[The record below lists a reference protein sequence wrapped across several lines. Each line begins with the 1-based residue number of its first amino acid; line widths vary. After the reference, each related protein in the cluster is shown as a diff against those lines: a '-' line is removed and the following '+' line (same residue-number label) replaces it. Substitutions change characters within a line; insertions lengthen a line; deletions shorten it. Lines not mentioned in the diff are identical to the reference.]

1 MTTKK
6 AKNNPLSEEELRK
19 KGEADQLRKAASQLT
34 QSNQKKVGTRI
45 KDINRKMRAVEDP
58 EGIAV
63 PSSTERVRKH
73 SQDKIKFDFYSRKQK
88 VEHVAKA
95 VNSTLAV
102 LSPQSKVH
110 TVSQTCPKSL
120 SPTSRCNVASKII
133 GIHYLIL
140 IRQFLTNVI
149 KYRTVHDGLFSEAL

>member
-1 MTTKK
+1 
-6 AKNNPLSEEELRK
+6 
-19 KGEADQLRKAASQLT
+19 
-34 QSNQKKVGTRI
+34 
-45 KDINRKMRAVEDP
+45 MRAVEDP
-58 EGIAV
+58 EEIAV
-63 PSSTERVRKH
+63 SSSTEWVRKH
-73 SQDKIKFDFYSRKQK
+73 SQDKIKLDFYSRKQK

-110 TVSQTCPKSL
+110 TVSQTCSKSL

-149 KYRTVHDGLFSEAL
+149 KYRTVHDGLFSEALWKKQEEVGSKPGKQIDKSVGNLWHMHQKKT